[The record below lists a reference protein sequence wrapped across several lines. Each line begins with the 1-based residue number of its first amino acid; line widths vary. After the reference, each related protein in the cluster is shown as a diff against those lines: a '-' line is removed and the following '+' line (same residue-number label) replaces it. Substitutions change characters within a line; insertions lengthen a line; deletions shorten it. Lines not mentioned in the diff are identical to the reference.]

1 MRVAVWFSFYGLSS
15 FNKTL
20 PYSAQ
25 SPTLVKRIEY
35 KGENDLLEEVERIL
49 AEPGTKKYGA
59 GQSLFYQ
66 LPLFCDPNSVIPEWC
81 WSMLEDY
88 NSCKKF
94 NIPLANNLDEAS
106 AWMLDC
112 FNTIETEINNC
123 SKHQRQKN
131 G

>member
-1 MRVAVWFSFYGLSS
+1 MRVAVWFSFYGLSR
-15 FNKTL
+15 FNKSL

-49 AEPGTKKYGA
+49 AEPGTQKYGA

-66 LPLFCDPNSVIPEWC
+66 LPLFCDPDSLVPDWC
-81 WSMLEDY
+81 WDMLADY
-88 NSCKKF
+88 NACKKF
-94 NIPLANNLDEAS
+94 HIPLSNSLDNCS
-106 AWMLDC
+106 CWLLDC
-112 FNTIETEINNC
+112 FNIIESEINKC
-123 SKHQRQKN
+123 SQHKKEKD